1 MCLVYEVL
9 GFALME
15 RKCDYFNEIAL
26 RITQKKYIYKL
37 WIVSSNLVAMNLCAM
52 NLCAMNLVA
61 LMDGVVMKSPQIS

>member
-9 GFALME
+9 GFALVE

-26 RITQKKYIYKL
+26 RITQKKNTYKL
-37 WIVSSNLVAMNLCAM
+37 WIVSPNLVAK
-52 NLCAMNLVA
+52 NLVA